1 MSIYLTR
8 SRYSQEAFK
17 GMTAK
22 PDDREAAAKALF
34 GAAGM
39 KLHNIWYSTN
49 GEVICILEGTAVAE
63 ASVGMVVMASGG
75 FNSVES
81 TELIT
86 MGQMVE
92 AMGSAGTIAAK
103 FRPPGK

>member
-8 SRYSQEAFK
+8 ARYSQESFK
-17 GMTAK
+17 GMAAK

-39 KLHNIWYSTN
+39 TLQNMWYSGN
-49 GEVICILEGTAVAE
+49 GEVICILEGTAVAG
-63 ASVGMVVMASGG
+63 ATVGMVVLASGG
-75 FNSVES
+75 FTSVES
-81 TELIT
+81 PELIT

-92 AMGSAGTIAAK
+92 AMGNAGTVAAK